1 MDSLY
6 IKEGQ
11 IKARNAIILHKDSKQ
26 IICPTHNMLI
36 ENGWQVYTS
45 AETTIDEIKN
55 LKIDEIN
62 MYDTSESVN
71 SFILN
76 ENSVWL
82 NKADR
87 VGLMNSIQ
95 IEKAA
100 GREISIL
107 WFEGIKLEIQCDQAL
122 QLLAALELY
131 ALECYNVTANH
142 KANVML
148 LDNEEDISSY
158 DYTVG
163 YPEKLI
169 INI

>member
-1 MDSLY
+1 MNTLY
-6 IKEGQ
+6 IKEGRVKSRGT
-11 IKARNAIILHKDSKQ
+11 IVLFVNDKQ
-26 IICPTHNMLI
+26 IINPTHDMLI
-36 ENGWQVYTS
+36 NNGWELYVTP
-45 AETTIDEIKN
+45 ELTIDDVKR
-55 LKIDEIN
+55 LKVDEIN
-62 MYDTSESVN
+62 MYDTSEAVN

-76 ENSVWL
+76 DNPVWL

-100 GREISIL
+100 GREVSTL
-107 WFEGIKLEIQCDQAL
+107 WFGGIKLEINCDQAL

-131 ALECYNVTANH
+131 ALECYNITASH

-148 LDNEEDISSY
+148 LDNKEDISSY
-158 DYTVG
+158 NYTIG

-169 INI
+169 INL